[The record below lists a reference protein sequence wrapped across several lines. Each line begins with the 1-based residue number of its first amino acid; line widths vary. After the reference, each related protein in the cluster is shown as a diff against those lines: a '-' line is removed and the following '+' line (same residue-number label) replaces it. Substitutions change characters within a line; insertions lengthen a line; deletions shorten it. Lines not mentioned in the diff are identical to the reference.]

1 MHVQCVTFETPRRD
15 SYLSQKAFNFDV
27 LQSEGTSVDTWVDT
41 WVDMWVDT
49 CLSVHVRVGVW
60 GADSATVATGLDAA
74 LIQINATREILE
86 ALQRHLTQRSV
97 RNRALSEVLQS
108 SARIHWHDK
117 KLWRPRSLLDAC
129 VVLPLQVTFL
139 LLRCVFGVMLSGLN
153 LPLWNTPSGVRRVKH
168 LSTVLQQIERRL
180 VHVCRWP
187 LLLSRYRQPQ
197 KNGAVAAAAFVSFF
211 SSVTQVWVDV
221 LVGWLCGIVMM
232 RHASLVLE
240 TTHVFG
246 QVLHIDVLRSHTEW
260 LMGLPAGMKLNAP
273 LNHFLGSLALH
284 VFDMWNTVT
293 TFVTPLEPMLLA
305 ALGIVGAF
313 GASFV
318 LAAIVDGIDM
328 FTSHVRLLHSAL
340 AAVYR
345 GQLAALASLWRL
357 FRGKKK
363 NELRDRVD
371 SLSPAADQLMLGTV
385 MFAVLFLL
393 LPTVAIHYFF
403 FCIVRLLT
411 SSAQALVGL
420 LLFTLN
426 SFPFFGLLVH
436 ATRAHTLPGG
446 VQITVLDFDEPQQS
460 NTSYYR
466 MCNKPVGSGPLFAHF
481 RADVRHVFR
490 HFRLSAV
497 LRSVAF
503 GKPYPRLPESLVTRE
518 SDETVPTLDEFW
530 LLLRHPS
537 CDRQRVQELTCDH
550 ADHGT
555 AHPHSD

>member
-27 LQSEGTSVDTWVDT
+27 LQSE
-41 WVDMWVDT
+41 
-49 CLSVHVRVGVW
+49 
-60 GADSATVATGLDAA
+60 DSATVATGLDAA

-305 ALGIVGAF
+305 ALGIVG
-313 GASFV
+313 
-318 LAAIVDGIDM
+318 GILV
-328 FTSHVRLLHSAL
+328 SEREYRLND
-340 AAVYR
+340 
-345 GQLAALASLWRL
+345 
-357 FRGKKK
+357 K
-363 NELRDRVD
+363 
-371 SLSPAADQLMLGTV
+371 LSRCLCCL
-385 MFAVLFLL
+385 
-393 LPTVAIHYFF
+393 
-403 FCIVRLLT
+403 
-411 SSAQALVGL
+411 
-420 LLFTLN
+420 
-426 SFPFFGLLVH
+426 
-436 ATRAHTLPGG
+436 
-446 VQITVLDFDEPQQS
+446 EPQRLEPRS
-460 NTSYYR
+460 CWPPSSTASTCSR
-466 MCNKPVGSGPLFAHF
+466 RTFDCCT
-481 RADVRHVFR
+481 RH
-490 HFRLSAV
+490 
-497 LRSVAF
+497 
-503 GKPYPRLPESLVTRE
+503 
-518 SDETVPTLDEFW
+518 W
-530 LLLRHPS
+530 LLSTGVNWRHWLLCGDSFAARRKTSCATASIRSHLRPTS
-537 CDRQRVQELTCDH
+537 
-550 ADHGT
+550 
-555 AHPHSD
+555 